1 MRLVA
6 QQKNSGSKTVNV
18 RGLREMILGVNTHTT
33 PIVKKSISIPQSQ
46 YVWALKRAK
55 AQGHNNVSRVLRE
68 GIECLRKRKAA

>member
-1 MRLVA
+1 
-6 QQKNSGSKTVNV
+6 
-18 RGLREMILGVNTHTT
+18 MILGVKTHNT

-68 GIECLRKRKAA
+68 GIECLRKQAA

>member
-1 MRLVA
+1 MRSVA
-6 QQKNSGSKTVNV
+6 SKKNKGARTANV
-18 RGLREMILGVNTHTT
+18 SGLREMILGVKTHTT

-68 GIECLRKRKAA
+68 GIDCLRKRAA

>member
-1 MRLVA
+1 MRSVVT
-6 QQKNSGSKTVNV
+6 QKNKGHRTANV
-18 RGLREMILGVNTHTT
+18 HGLREMILGVKTHNT

-68 GIECLRKRKAA
+68 GIECLRKQAA